1 MARDDL
7 DKIELDK
14 RGSNSLEKSSINS
27 LDQLRNINAQEAV
40 QRAQRES
47 DSNSSRSV
55 TYRRR
60 VKTEQ
65 TWKEESRRREVR
77 VKELALEGVQYVD
90 GDGYGDGQERNC

>member
-7 DKIELDK
+7 DKRELDK

-90 GDGYGDGQERNC
+90 GDGDGDGQERNC

>member
-55 TYRRR
+55 TYRR

-90 GDGYGDGQERNC
+90 GDGDGDGQERNC